1 MARLNSLRNKYQV
14 APDTPGRQAA
24 AGTPP
29 KHVGEPEAQVPP
41 SPNIDMKQL
50 KKRLAV
56 LKTRH

>member
-14 APDTPGRQAA
+14 APGTSPSQPAA
-24 AGTPP
+24 AGTTP
-29 KHVGEPEAQVPP
+29 KHVGEALVPP
-41 SPNIDMKQL
+41 SPSIDMKQL

>member
-14 APDTPGRQAA
+14 APGTPGRQAA
-24 AGTPP
+24 AGTTP
-29 KHVGEPEAQVPP
+29 KHVGEAQVPP